1 MGALT
6 LNRTVLTP
14 VYVTQE
20 IHVLLLQPPRTV
32 PSRRHARPYRSTHLL
47 HGRYRP
53 RTIDNGRTAFVG
65 PIKPHHE
72 DEFSLRCRKP
82 VLKVIAA
89 SASFCRTFEIDP
101 ASVPGKRLSDL
112 GAGEWAMP
120 KLESLLTATASG
132 SANIEAY
139 EIDLKRPGQKTRQ
152 LVLNA
157 QTLDDGDID
166 HIRLLL
172 AIVDVTDARAEA
184 RIKDDLIRDKAVL
197 LQEVQH
203 RVANSLQIIAS
214 VLMQSARRVQS
225 EEARGHL
232 RNAHHRVMSI
242 AALQQQLSTSLG
254 GKVELR
260 AYFTQL
266 SRSLGASMIADPDRL
281 SIQVT
286 VDDSVVDADVSVSLG
301 LIVTELVI
309 NALKHAFPDER
320 NGVIVIDYRS
330 SGNDWTLSIADNGI
344 GVPRGNDAPKAGLG
358 TGIVEALVKNLNG
371 EIELSDAGPGAVV
384 TISHRES
391 AAPENALSS
400 AV

>member
-1 MGALT
+1 
-6 LNRTVLTP
+6 
-14 VYVTQE
+14 
-20 IHVLLLQPPRTV
+20 
-32 PSRRHARPYRSTHLL
+32 
-47 HGRYRP
+47 
-53 RTIDNGRTAFVG
+53 
-65 PIKPHHE
+65 
-72 DEFSLRCRKP
+72 
-82 VLKVIAA
+82 
-89 SASFCRTFEIDP
+89 
-101 ASVPGKRLSDL
+101 
-112 GAGEWAMP
+112 MP